1 MTEAIDKLR
10 PVEPVS
16 FRDRMLPDSGASHV
30 ATDKDEI
37 PQRPSPHPYKGKL
50 LNVVA

>member
-16 FRDRMLPDSGASHV
+16 SRDKMLPDSGARHV
-30 ATDKDEI
+30 AADKDEI
-37 PQRPSPHPYKGKL
+37 HQRPPLHPYKGKFL
-50 LNVVA
+50 DVVA